1 LDEIRETAK
10 RTFVDRDEELA
21 GLGNDTLNQSRMGN
35 PQQLA
40 LRVER
45 EKEADKKLKEM
56 LKDMTTCLENVGFV
70 NPMNKVYKLV
80 KDLDYFPLA
89 AAILTL
95 NALDQL
101 KYDTIVFNLTRQK
114 KEFLIDGPHFII
126 GLITM
131 FRQFHHS
138 QFKKYILYLV
148 HFVKTNLS
156 ASKEQQMQTKLL
168 NLEAVVTMTY
178 LEELLK
184 FEGTSR
190 ELVT

>member
-1 LDEIRETAK
+1 
-10 RTFVDRDEELA
+10 
-21 GLGNDTLNQSRMGN
+21 M
-35 PQQLA
+35 A
-40 LRVER
+40 LRTER
-45 EKEADKKLKEM
+45 EKEADKKVKEM
-56 LKDMTTCLENVGFV
+56 LKDLTTCLENVGFV
-70 NPMNKVYKLV
+70 NPMNKVYRLV

-101 KYDTIVFNLTRQK
+101 KYDAVIFNLTRQK

-126 GLITM
+126 GLITV

-138 QFKKYILYLV
+138 QFKKYIMYLI

-156 ASKEQQMQTKLL
+156 FSKDTQMQTRLL
-168 NLEAVVTMTY
+168 NLDAGMTMTY
-178 LEELLK
+178 LEELIK

-190 ELVT
+190 EIVTQNLGSFIFDYYKANDYSK